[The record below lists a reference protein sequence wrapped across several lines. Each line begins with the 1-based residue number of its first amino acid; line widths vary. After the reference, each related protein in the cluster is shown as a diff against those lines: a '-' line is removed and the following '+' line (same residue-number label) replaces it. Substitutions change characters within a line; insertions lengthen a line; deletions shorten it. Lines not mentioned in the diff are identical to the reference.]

1 MTQTD
6 QQRIDELEIKTSFQ
20 EQLIADLNDELIA
33 HGKRLTDLE
42 QQLQQFIDHMNSLQ
56 DKAPDT
62 DEKPPHY

>member
-20 EQLIADLNDELIA
+20 EQVIADLNDELII
-33 HGKRLTDLE
+33 HGKRLADLE
-42 QQLQQFIDHMNSLQ
+42 QHLQRIMDHINSPQ
-56 DKAPDT
+56 DDAPDT

>member
-6 QQRIDELEIKTSFQ
+6 QQRIDELEVKASFQ
-20 EQLIADLNDELIA
+20 EQLIADLNDELVA

-42 QQLQQFIDHMNSLQ
+42 QQLQQLIAHMNSLQ
-56 DKAPDT
+56 DNAPDT